1 MTFAPLLPLY
11 VFLPLVYQYIHYG
24 NVKICAARQKD
35 HKLSIYGAPTG
46 LRVQSEG
53 GSIMVVQNAQ
63 NRTLN
68 RERIL
73 TIL

>member
-11 VFLPLVYQYIHYG
+11 VFLPLVYQYIQYG
-24 NVKICAARQKD
+24 NVKINAARQKD
-35 HKLSIYGAPTG
+35 HKLSIYGASTG
-46 LRVQSEG
+46 LLG